1 MKTTVMDIC
10 EALESWAPPGLAYSW
25 DRIGLS
31 VGDPEAHVGRVLVCL
46 SVTRDAFAAARKTK
60 AQMIVSHHPL
70 IWEPLKTLR
79 ADDPHARLCLDI
91 AATGIACFAMHTN
104 LDVVAGGVSRVLGEA
119 IGLRDMRPLLPVAHA
134 AMVKLVAFVPESHLA
149 AVRDAVSAAG
159 AGVIGNYTHCS
170 FSADG
175 IGTFLPGDAA
185 NPFSGQKGKVNEEPE
200 RRFET
205 LVPKPRLGRVLAA
218 LFAAHPYE
226 EVAYDIVM
234 LENADPSVGLGV
246 QGMLERAQPLDRF
259 AEHVRNAL
267 KLEHLRVTGPGKR
280 LVRRVAAIGGSG
292 GGQVAAL
299 PGDVDVLVT
308 GDVGYHDAL
317 TAQERGLAV
326 VDAGHAGSERPILEM
341 LKRFLAGRFSG
352 VRVSVYGETDCFQW
366 VGEKKRKGRK

>member
-1 MKTTVMDIC
+1 MKTTVRDIC
-10 EALESWAPPGLAYSW
+10 DALETWAPQGLAYSW

-31 VGDPEAHVGRVLVCL
+31 VGDPEARVDRVLVCL
-46 SVTRDAFAAARKTK
+46 SVMPAAFAAARKAR

-79 ADDPHARLCLDI
+79 ADEPHARLCLDI
-91 AATGIACFAMHTN
+91 ARAGIACFAMHTN
-104 LDVVAGGVSRVLGEA
+104 LDVVADGVSRALGEA
-119 IGLRDMRPLLPVAHA
+119 IGLHDMRPLMPVAHA
-134 AMVKLVAFVPESHLA
+134 AMVKLVTFVPESHLA

-170 FSADG
+170 FSTEG
-175 IGTFLPGDAA
+175 VGTFLPGDAA
-185 NPFSGQKGKVNEEPE
+185 NPFSGKKGKINEEAE

-226 EVAYDIVM
+226 EVAYDIVT
-234 LENADPSVGLGV
+234 LENTDPSVGLGV
-246 QGMLERAQPLDRF
+246 LGTLERAQPLDIF

-267 KLEHLRVTGPGKR
+267 KLEHLRVVGPGKR

-292 GGQVAAL
+292 GGQVSEI
-299 PGDVDVLVT
+299 PDDVDALVT

-317 TAQERGLAV
+317 AARERGLSV
-326 VDAGHAGSERPILEM
+326 IDAGHAGSERPILGKI
-341 LKRFLAGRFSG
+341 KRFLAGRFSG
-352 VRVSVYGETDCFQW
+352 MRVSVHGEKDCFRW
-366 VGEKKRKGRK
+366 LGEKGK